1 MILNRSFLTT
11 TGLELTTPCPI
22 SDMRWE
28 RGCAKYAYQH
38 PFLKSILPKW
48 NAGVPQ
54 FLITSELVNYFWSC
68 STYVI
73 SCDSVSSKSQN
84 PYNSMTL
91 CNGKKTYIPG
101 SHPANSIV
109 LQALILLSQCNPMA
123 HGWTI
128 YLSWLQTRNELQS
141 DGFGAKP
148 PKAEQ
153 AWPRKTNKTLK
164 WADAL
169 TSTVLA
175 VKCEKK
181 ILKNNQHIFFC
192 LHPTVA

>member
-1 MILNRSFLTT
+1 MIHFWQQMDSNSQPLVQ
-11 TGLELTTPCPI
+11 G
-22 SDMRWE
+22 
-28 RGCAKYAYQH
+28 H
-38 PFLKSILPKW
+38 FLKSILPKW
-48 NAGVPQ
+48 NAGVSQ
-54 FLITSELVNYFWSC
+54 FLKPFMLVEYFWS
-68 STYVI
+68 SHFYAI
-73 SCDSVSSKSQN
+73 SPYSVSQN
-84 PYNSMTL
+84 LWKWRKYVYM
-91 CNGKKTYIPG
+91 CIPG
-101 SHPANSIV
+101 SHPANSIE

-153 AWPRKTNKTLK
+153 AWPRKTNKTLN

-181 ILKNNQHIFFC
+181 ILKNHQHIFSVYI
-192 LHPTVA
+192 LL